1 MKLEKN
7 TKILVI
13 VCVILV
19 AVLSLTIGLLI
30 ANQSNT
36 PIVLNTTNNTNSTI
50 NTSVNQSQ
58 QNTTKNTSSQGI
70 TASQAANIALKYA
83 KKTFP
88 SGKWS
93 VNAVDFVP
101 AGRYTNSPNYVVE
114 VANSA
119 PNALNTSGTSMD
131 VRVNANNGA
140 IIA

>member
-1 MKLEKN
+1 MEKT
-7 TKILVI
+7 TKILLI
-13 VCVILV
+13 VCVILL

-30 ANQSNT
+30 GNQHNT
-36 PIVLNTTNNTNSTI
+36 PILLNMTNNTTSTV
-50 NTSVNQSQ
+50 NTSINQNQ
-58 QNTTKNTSSQGI
+58 TTKNTSSQEI

-93 VNAVDFVP
+93 VNVVDFVP
-101 AGRYTNSPNYVVE
+101 AGRYTNSPNYNVE

>member
-1 MKLEKN
+1 LEKN
-7 TKILVI
+7 TKLLLI

-19 AVLSLTIGLLI
+19 GVLSLTIGLLI

-36 PIVLNTTNNTNSTI
+36 PLVLNTTNNTNSTI
-50 NTSVNQSQ
+50 NTSVNQ

-101 AGRYTNSPNYVVE
+101 AGRYTNSPNYNVE

-131 VRVNANNGA
+131 VRVNSNNGT